1 MTIQL
6 RRKGRGQFRR
16 ACGGK
21 LATSKRAVRPLLN
34 QAPSICDARRTL
46 QRALSPIS
54 VAVALRSELNN
65 ALVIGETLGNY
76 KIIQKIGA
84 GGQGTVYKATD
95 QKLGRTVVVK
105 VLPPEL
111 TIKEANLK
119 RFEREARLASSL
131 DHPNICTIFDMDEA
145 DGLHF
150 IAMQFV
156 EGKNVRQLVNGR
168 PLELESALRIG
179 IQVADALSIAHAR
192 GIIHRDIK
200 SGNIMVTDSGGV
212 KILDFGLAK
221 LMDETEA
228 AASGI
233 HQTELT
239 EIGVPYG
246 TATYAAPEQARGEKV
261 DARADIF
268 STGVL
273 LYEMLTGT
281 WPFRGK
287 STIDVR
293 HAVIYDQP
301 KPLAVARPGSTP
313 AHLQEILDKA
323 MQKEPRNRYQK
334 IGELRDELRKVLHE
348 VASGAQFE
356 EAVSPRHL
364 GSASPVSRAMR
375 WLRKLGGV
383 ADTHT
388 SIPQSST
395 KQITDPQGA
404 TMTTI
409 TDREKKTLAVLPF
422 KNLNNN
428 PESSFYEFSLADAV
442 ITELARIRSLVVRP
456 SSVMSRYQGQAV
468 DPADVG
474 RELNVDAVLSA
485 GFIQVGERFR
495 VTAQLMDIK
504 SGEIIWSDKID
515 ASAQDII
522 AVQDEITKR
531 IVDGLR
537 LELSPDEQA
546 GLAQPAT
553 VNAEAYEAYL
563 RGRDRFARFIFRSV
577 AADDCDAAIAHFSR
591 AVELDPSFGLAYDGL
606 GACHVNRVFKGL
618 GGAEDFESAESAFNK
633 ALEIDSNIIEARML
647 MVFVYLWRGQK
658 QRAREEVGRMRR
670 EAPNEAVVYFVK
682 ATLHRLDGE
691 YDRALRS
698 YDRLVHL
705 DPASFVVVSYNRAL
719 IFLYKGK
726 IAEAMHELDR
736 AASVE
741 PNNPLLRMF
750 RAIAMYYGGKIEAAR
765 DLLREVLDQNPNLHG
780 VRPFLAMALS
790 VLGDHEGARA
800 ELTENV
806 KRTAAVDPDIAYA
819 VASVYSLEGETDQA
833 FEWLERSVALGNEN
847 KPLFEHDPNLKALRA
862 DHRFGE
868 LVNRITR
875 TDN

>member
-1 MTIQL
+1 MI
-6 RRKGRGQFRR
+6 GQ
-16 ACGGK
+16 
-21 LATSKRAVRPLLN
+21 
-34 QAPSICDARRTL
+34 
-46 QRALSPIS
+46 
-54 VAVALRSELNN
+54 
-65 ALVIGETLGNY
+65 TLGNY
-76 KIIQKIGA
+76 KITQKIGA
-84 GGQGTVYKATD
+84 GGQGTVYKAVD
-95 QKLGRTVVVK
+95 QRLGRTVVVK

-111 TIKEANLK
+111 TVKEANLK

-145 DGLHF
+145 EGLHF
-150 IAMQFV
+150 ITMQYV
-156 EGKNVRQLVNGR
+156 EGRNVRQLVNGR
-168 PLELESALRIG
+168 PLELESALRIA
-179 IQVADALSIAHAR
+179 IQVADALTAAHAR

-200 SGNIMVTDSGGV
+200 SGNIMVTDAGQV

-221 LMDETEA
+221 LLDESEA

-246 TATYAAPEQARGEKV
+246 TATYAAPEQARGDKV

-301 KPLAVARPGSTP
+301 KPLATARPGATP
-313 AHLQEILDKA
+313 ARLQQILDKA
-323 MQKEPRNRYQK
+323 LQKEPRGRYQK
-334 IGELRDELRKVLHE
+334 ISELRDELRSVLHE

-356 EAVSPRHL
+356 EATAPRHL
-364 GSASPVSRAMR
+364 GGSSPVSRAMR
-375 WLRKLGGV
+375 WLRKLGG
-383 ADTHT
+383 ASESPT
-388 SIPQSST
+388 SAPHLSS
-395 KQITDPQGA
+395 KQLTDAQEGS
-404 TMTTI
+404 MTTI
-409 TDREKKTLAVLPF
+409 ADREKKSVAVLPF

-456 SSVMSRYQGQAV
+456 SSVMSKYQGQVV

-485 GFIQVGERFR
+485 GFIAVGERFR
-495 VTAQLMDIK
+495 VNAQLLDVK
-504 SGEIIWSDKID
+504 SGEIIWSDRVD
-515 ASAQDII
+515 ASANDII

-531 IVDGLR
+531 IVDELR

-577 AADDCDAAIAHFSR
+577 AAADCDAAIEHFGR
-591 AVELDPSFGLAYDGL
+591 AIELDPEFGLAYDGL
-606 GACHVNRVFKGL
+606 GACYVNRVFKGL
-618 GGAEDFESAESAFNK
+618 GGAEDFERAETAFNK
-633 ALEIDSNIIEARML
+633 ALTIDSNIIEARML
-647 MVFVYLWRGQK
+647 MVFVYLWRGHKQK
-658 QRAREEVGRMRR
+658 AREEVARMRR
-670 EAPNEAVVYFVK
+670 EASNEPVVYFVK

-726 IAEAMHELDR
+726 TDDAMRELDR

-750 RAIAMYYGGKIEAAR
+750 RAITMYYGGQVDAAR
-765 DLLREVLDQNPNLHG
+765 DLLHEVLEQNPNLHG
-780 VRPFLAMALS
+780 VRPFLAMCLS
-790 VLGDHEGARA
+790 ARGEHEAARA
-800 ELTENV
+800 EMTEAV
-806 KRTAAVDPDIAYA
+806 KRNAEVDPDIAYA
-819 VASVYSLEGETDQA
+819 VASVYALEGERDQA
-833 FEWLERSVALGNEN
+833 FEWLNRSVALGNEN
-847 KPLFEHDPNLKALRA
+847 RPLFEHDPNLTRLREDGRFAALLAQINR
-862 DHRFGE
+862 GE
-868 LVNRITR
+868 N
-875 TDN
+875 